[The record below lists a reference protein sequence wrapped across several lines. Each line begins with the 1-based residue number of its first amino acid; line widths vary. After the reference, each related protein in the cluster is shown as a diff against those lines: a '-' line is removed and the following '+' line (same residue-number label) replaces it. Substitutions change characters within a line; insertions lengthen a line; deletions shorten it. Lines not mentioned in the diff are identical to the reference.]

1 MELVRDCLDKQVDDR
16 SQRRMGRVDGI
27 ILVLEP
33 NRAPR
38 VAYVEL
44 GVTTLMNRVSHRL
57 GRVVAR
63 WFGRWGISPEPYR
76 IPWGQLK
83 IGLNTVIADVE
94 AEKTPALEWEL
105 WLRKKVIGR
114 IPGAKS
120 QIVKQ

>member
-16 SQRRMGRVDGI
+16 EKRRMGRVDGI

-33 NRAPR
+33 DRPPR
-38 VAYVEL
+38 VAYIEL
-44 GVTTLMNRVSHRL
+44 GVTTLMNRVSSRV

-63 WFGRWGISPEPYR
+63 WMRKWNIDPDPFR
-76 IPWGQLK
+76 IPWGKLK
-83 IGLNTVIADVE
+83 IGLNQVVADVE

-114 IPGAKS
+114 IPGA
-120 QIVKQ
+120 